1 MVDFY
6 GFHAGN
12 IYNRPMDG
20 MGIAWFWSVILVIL
34 VARTGKRGDCFL
46 VCHE

>member
-6 GFHAGN
+6 GFHVGN

-20 MGIAWFWSVILVIL
+20 MGIAWFWSVILV
-34 VARTGKRGDCFL
+34 ARTGKRGDCFL
-46 VCHE
+46 VCP